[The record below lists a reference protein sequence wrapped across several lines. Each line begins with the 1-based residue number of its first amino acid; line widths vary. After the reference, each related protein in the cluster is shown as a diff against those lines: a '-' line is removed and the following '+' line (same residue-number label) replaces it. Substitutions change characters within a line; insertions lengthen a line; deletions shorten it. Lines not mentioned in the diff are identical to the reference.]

1 MVMLEYSVPLRLEP
15 PLYFCI
21 APSSPTMQEMVG
33 GFNNLDTSLAVNM
46 ISAEAREELLVA
58 TRDMLV
64 FASPGNEH

>member
-1 MVMLEYSVPLRLEP
+1 
-15 PLYFCI
+15 
-21 APSSPTMQEMVG
+21 MQEMVG
-33 GFNNLDTSLAVNM
+33 GFNNLDTSLVVNM